1 MRVDAEYLTNTGT
14 VLVDA
19 LAELELANASTID
32 GGVITNHGELEATA
46 GSNTIKN
53 VTGANFTNTGIIEVV
68 AGIGTVTLLLDRDI
82 LTNFT
87 GSGPSLVQG
96 TVLVDATGVLD
107 LGTSTIDQGIVNNYG
122 LIQGISGGSFIT
134 SATINNFGSG

>member
-53 VTGANFTNTGIIEVV
+53 VTGSNFTNTGTIEVV
-68 AGIGTVTLLLDRDI
+68 AGIGTDRKSVEEGKRVDPGGGRI
-82 LTNFT
+82 INKKKHELANASTN
-87 GSGPSLVQG
+87 
-96 TVLVDATGVLD
+96 D
-107 LGTSTIDQGIVNNYG
+107 
-122 LIQGISGGSFIT
+122 
-134 SATINNFGSG
+134 